1 MQALNYDPTILNH
14 AGDPN
19 DCFYGDTVSLAG
31 ITVSQDTTVT
41 GMPKLI
47 FSQNFDTTTLT
58 HNSTDYSYQ
67 QGGHG
72 NAHLFRVVCIYKMPG
87 DTRFK
92 RSPYFLPTQNATVP
106 PAYALVDW
114 IGVWEDHSAG
124 NAWSGKPFIGNNTGV
139 VSEWYTGGTSAYNGE
154 FIPGITIRF
163 QVNAV
168 VDYRKTNI
176 PATGA
181 PSQWGRRPLA
191 GLKAPYD
198 PNNPHRKTGS
208 KLQTAWGKDVGYMD
222 IDGILGFAE
231 GQPYIE
237 FITT

>member
-1 MQALNYDPTILNH
+1 MNYDPTILNH
-14 AGDPN
+14 AGNPN
-19 DCFYGDTVSLAG
+19 DCFYGDPVSLAG

-58 HNSTDYSYQ
+58 HNGTDYSYK
-67 QGGHG
+67 QGSHG
-72 NAHLFRVVCIYKMPG
+72 NAHLFRVTCIYKMPG

-92 RSPYFLPTQNATVP
+92 RVVKHGSQNATLP
-106 PAYALVDW
+106 LTGAVDW
-114 IGVWEDHSAG
+114 LGVWEDQSTG
-124 NAWSGKPFIGNNTGV
+124 NAWSGKPFIGNNTDLITD
-139 VSEWYTGGTSAYNGE
+139 WYTGGTSAYNGE

-176 PATGA
+176 PTTSIS
-181 PSQWGRRPLA
+181 SQWGRKPLA
-191 GLKAPYD
+191 AEKTPYD
-198 PNNPHRKTGS
+198 PSNPYRKTGGMLS
-208 KLQTAWGKDVGYMD
+208 TVWGRENVYYD
-222 IDGILGFAE
+222 IDLNSGLVE